1 MGRIAGWLLAALSIV
16 AVATVQAMPAAV
28 PGVEYTRFRTW
39 STRDGLP
46 QVSARAI
53 EQDSAGFLWIGTQD
67 GLARF
72 DGYGFKVYRNDRND
86 PWSLSDSHVSALA
99 ADDDGSLW
107 IATLGG
113 GLDHYDPDLDRF
125 TSWRADATRA
135 DALAS
140 DNVSALL
147 RARSGRLWVAGAA
160 GRLQWL
166 DHAADVPHDSDV
178 GEQPALRT
186 VRRMLELP
194 DGGLLIGTLDGL
206 WRFEP
211 DAARL
216 QEIRVDPAQPLDVYA
231 LALGDTG
238 ELWVGTAGDGL
249 YRLDAH
255 GKLLAHYRDDAQAS
269 ESGSLHDNAVRG
281 LLFDRDGALWIA
293 GAAHGLARMDVA
305 SGRMSHYRH
314 DPARDD
320 DIASNRLWT
329 LFEDRDGLLV
339 VGSWTNG
346 FSVHD
351 PRTRAF
357 GRIRSVPGDAR
368 SLPARTVP
376 GMLADADGTLWLGLG
391 DGGGLVHF
399 DPDRGVLQRYTN
411 DPQRPDSL
419 GHDFVRNVTRSRDGS
434 LWIATSGGGLDR
446 MLPGTDIFEHLRH
459 DPMDPRSLGSDTL
472 IGAFEDS
479 IGTLWVYTLDRGVD
493 ERCAGCE
500 GFRHH
505 RHDPADPA
513 SIGDNSVSQVME
525 TRDGELWMGT
535 RGGLQRYDRAS
546 GRFERFVARAGDPA
560 SLASNSISTLLE
572 DSRGRLWIGTQ
583 GGGLDRRIVQPDG
596 SSTFEVIDVRS
607 GLAANAIGAIV
618 EDGAGRIWVSTTA
631 GISRIDPQG
640 GIVNFGAP
648 DGTLEGGYWLN
659 SVAKLPNGQVA
670 FGGLDGA
677 TLFDPAAVSAPT
689 TPQPL
694 VTGLLLRNVPVE
706 PNWRDPASPLARSLW
721 RGRAV
726 MLAHDQDNIT
736 FEFGA
741 LAFADADSILYAY
754 RLDPHDGKWID
765 TPSTRRL
772 ATYTDLA
779 PGRYTLSVRAR
790 RAGGDWSAPAVVD
803 VEVRTAPWAS
813 PAARALYALAVLVLV
828 ALTGM
833 RLRSNLRERR
843 ANQEAIRL
851 SEERLKLALWGSGS
865 ELWDVDIPA
874 GSIHRENQLGHLE
887 ITHADGDYRVE
898 DLRKLVHPDDMQ
910 RFERAMK
917 EHLRGAASSF
927 EASYRTLD
935 RDGQWAWLLTRGR
948 VVQRDAG
955 GRAVR
960 MTGTT
965 SDITALNQA
974 LAALRVLNEQLESRV
989 EQRTAA
995 LQNANVELRTTLERL
1010 TQAQRQLFES
1020 EKLASLGGMVA
1031 GIAHEINT
1039 PLGIGVTAASHLRE
1053 EAQRLLAR
1061 MRDDEPDAAEFE
1073 AFRAIACE
1081 SSDLILRNLQRA
1093 DRLVRSFKRIA
1104 VDQSS
1109 EDRRAVDLGASLDEI
1124 LTTLGPSLKKLPH
1137 RIEIECPP
1145 GIVVETAPGALYQ
1158 VITNLVMNSLAHGF
1172 APGVAGSIL
1181 LRAWREDG
1189 AIVIEYADNG
1199 RGMDEAVRAR
1209 MYEPFYTTQRGQ
1221 GGSGLGMHIVY
1232 TLVTQVLGGSIECDS
1247 VPGQGTRFRIRFPER
1262 LPAV

>member
-1 MGRIAGWLLAALSIV
+1 MGRIAGWLLAALAVV
-16 AVATVQAMPAAV
+16 AVATVQATPPVV

-53 EQDSAGFLWIGTQD
+53 AQDGAGFLWIGTQD

-72 DGYGFKVYRNDRND
+72 DGYGFKVYRHDRND
-86 PWSLSDSHVSALA
+86 PWSLSDNHVSALA
-99 ADDDGSLW
+99 AEDDGSLW
-107 IATLGG
+107 IATLAG
-113 GLDHYDPDLDRF
+113 GLDRYDPDLDRF
-125 TSWRADATRA
+125 TSWRADRSRN

-147 RARSGRLWVAGAA
+147 RTRGGKLWLASTA

-166 DHAADVPHDSDV
+166 DRADGTLHDSGV
-178 GEQPALRT
+178 GEHTALRT
-186 VRRMLELP
+186 VRRMLELA
-194 DGGLLIGTLDGL
+194 DGRLLLGTLDGL
-206 WRFEP
+206 WRFDP
-211 DAARL
+211 ATAQFD
-216 QEIRVDPAQPLDVYA
+216 EIRVDPAQPMDVYA
-231 LALGDTG
+231 LALGPDG
-238 ELWVGTAGDGL
+238 GLWIGTAGDGL
-249 YRLDAH
+249 YRLDA
-255 GKLLAHYRDDAQAS
+255 GGGLVGHYRTAD
-269 ESGSLHDNAVRG
+269 GSLHDDAVRG
-281 LLFDRDGALWIA
+281 LLFDRAGALWIA
-293 GAAHGLARMDVA
+293 GDAHGLARMDVDTL
-305 SGRMSHYRH
+305 RLEHYRH

-351 PRTRAF
+351 SRTRAF
-357 GRIRSVPGDAR
+357 GRIRNVPGDPR
-368 SLPARTVP
+368 SLPARPVP
-376 GMLADADGTLWLGLG
+376 GILADADGTLWLGLG

-399 DPDRGVLQRYTN
+399 DPASGVLQRYAN
-411 DPQRPDSL
+411 DPQRADSL
-419 GHDFVRNVTRSRDGS
+419 GHDLVRNLARSRDGS
-434 LWIATSGGGLDR
+434 LWVATSGGGLDR
-446 MLPGTDIFEHLRH
+446 MPPGSQGFEHLRH
-459 DPMDPRSLGSDTL
+459 DPADPRSIGSDML
-472 IGAFEDS
+472 IGVFEDS
-479 IGTLWVYTLDRGVD
+479 LGTLWVYTLDRGVD

-500 GFRHH
+500 GFVHH
-505 RHDPADPA
+505 RHDPADPG
-513 SIGDNSVSQVME
+513 SIGDNSVSHVIE
-525 TRDGELWMGT
+525 TRSGELWMGT

-546 GRFERFVARAGDPA
+546 GRFERFVARADDPA
-560 SLASNSISTLLE
+560 SLGSNSVSTLLE
-572 DSRGRLWIGTQ
+572 DRRGQLWIGTQ
-583 GGGLDRRIVQPDG
+583 GGGLNRRIVHPDG
-596 SSTFEVIDVRS
+596 RSTFETIDMRS
-607 GLAANAIGAIV
+607 GLAANAIGALA
-618 EDGAGRIWVSTTA
+618 EDAAGRLWVSTTA
-631 GISRIDPQG
+631 GISRIDERG
-640 GIVNFGAP
+640 GIVNFGAH
-648 DGTLEGGYWLN
+648 DGAQEGGYWLN
-659 SVAKLPNGQVA
+659 SAAQLPSGQIA
-670 FGGLDGA
+670 FGGLDGV
-677 TLFDPAAVSAPT
+677 TLFDPAEVSAP
-689 TPQPL
+689 PVPEPL
-694 VTGLLLRNVPVE
+694 VTSLLLRNVPVE
-706 PNWRDPASPLARSLW
+706 PSWRDPASPLARSLW

-726 MLAHDQDNIT
+726 TLAHDQDNVT

-741 LAFADADSILYAY
+741 LAFADPASILYAY
-754 RLDPHDGKWID
+754 RLDPHDDKWID

-779 PGRYTLSVRAR
+779 PGRYVLSVRAR

-803 VEVRTAPWAS
+803 VDVRTAPWAS
-813 PAARALYALAVLVLV
+813 PAARALYALAALAFV
-828 ALTGM
+828 ALMGM
-833 RLRSNLRERR
+833 RLRANLRERR
-843 ANQEAIRL
+843 ANQEAIRI

-887 ITHADGDYRVE
+887 ITHEDGDYRIE
-898 DLRKLVHPDDMQ
+898 DLRRLVHPDDMP

-948 VVQRDAG
+948 IVQRDAG
-955 GRAVR
+955 GRALR

-1053 EAQRLLAR
+1053 EALRLLAR
-1061 MRDDEPDAAEFE
+1061 MRDGEPDAAEFE

-1109 EDRRAVDLGASLDEI
+1109 EDRRSVDLGASLDEI

-1145 GIVVETAPGALYQ
+1145 GIVIETAPGALYQ

-1181 LRAWREDG
+1181 ISARREDG
-1189 AIVIEYADNG
+1189 VIAIEYADNG
-1199 RGMDEAVRAR
+1199 RGMDDAVRAR

-1262 LPAV
+1262 LPPAV